1 MSAMKTCFQIAEC
14 SLSSAKIE
22 KKTIRARLLFLKK
35 QNSPNMQ
42 DDRSKNRGKQF
53 SWVLSP
59 ALKRMW
65 SLQNITNLLQILTV
79 MSVKASYHNYSWFAW
94 HWNILQKSGIFSQNR
109 SIRPWKNSCKLREIW
124 IKRKPTVNNVK
135 YFLGVVWVTKV
146 TQDTLTS
153 KWLIGD
159 P

>member
-1 MSAMKTCFQIAEC
+1 MYSVIVCVDLEQYHLLFISQYELLLNHLLTGC
-14 SLSSAKIE
+14 
-22 KKTIRARLLFLKK
+22 KTINNWWKVYIFCR
-35 QNSPNMQ
+35 
-42 DDRSKNRGKQF
+42 F
-53 SWVLSP
+53 SFEKLR
-59 ALKRMW
+59 KR
-65 SLQNITNLLQILTV
+65 LQNITNRLQILTV

-146 TQDTLTS
+146 TQDTENS
-153 KWLIGD
+153 CHRCHPINWLQ
-159 P
+159 